1 MKSKEFT
8 LETTR
13 LNSEQRPLWLF
24 AWLIEISIYFM
35 MLERKVNIEFN
46 NNVQWNGMEAQREE
60 G

>member
-8 LETTR
+8 LETTHP
-13 LNSEQRPLWLF
+13 NSEQRPLWLF
-24 AWLIEISIYFM
+24 AWLIEILIYFM
-35 MLERKVNIEFN
+35 MLERKVDIEFN